1 MAYVIL
7 IATVITSLSAWYVFP
22 HFMEEG
28 MLRPYYMVREKR
40 WYQLITSGF
49 LHADFIHL
57 FVNMLTF
64 YFFGPFLEHELGTW
78 PFTGLYFF
86 ALIVSGIPSAIRQK
100 NNPDFATLGASGAVE
115 GVIFS
120 FILFHPLTP
129 LYLFFIPIGIP
140 AIIFGGLFLLYSLY
154 AGYQQKGRINHTAH
168 TAGALAGILFTVA
181 IRPES
186 VSIFFHQLGLF
197 AR

>member
-1 MAYVIL
+1 MAYILL
-7 IATVITSLSAWYVFP
+7 IATIVTSLTAWYIFP
-22 HFMEEG
+22 HFLEEG
-28 MLRPYYMVREKR
+28 MLRPFYTIRQHR

-49 LHADFIHL
+49 LHADFVHL

-64 YFFGPFLEHELGTW
+64 YFFGPFLESQLGTW

-86 ALIVSGIPSAIRQK
+86 SLIVSGLPSLIREK
-100 NNPDFATLGASGAVE
+100 DNPEFASLGASGAVE

-140 AIIFGGLFLLYSLY
+140 AIIFGALFILYSFY
-154 AGYQQKGRINHTAH
+154 AGRLQGGRINHNAH
-168 TAGALAGILFTVA
+168 IAGALAGIVFTIA
-181 IRPES
+181 IRPD
-186 VSIFFHQLGLF
+186 SILIFLHQIGL
-197 AR
+197 AI